1 MNQGEKKLLL
11 VSAFILLVAALN
23 AVFPKISLV
32 GAAFADMPAIEMR
45 PVGGEGLQVQKDSA
59 VSASEVSLI
68 SSVPADSGFQAD
80 LDGVAGSSGFKV
92 DKPASTGLVAI
103 NSASK
108 KELQRIK
115 GVGPAL
121 AERIIDFRNQHGAFK
136 SAKSLQKV
144 KGIGPKKAKNILSQV
159 KFD

>member
-11 VSAFILLVAALN
+11 VSGFILLVAALN
-23 AVFPKISLV
+23 AVFPRISLV

-45 PVGGEGLQVQKDSA
+45 PGGGEVKQVLKDSA
-59 VSASEVSLI
+59 VWASEASASSASGEPPDI
-68 SSVPADSGFQAD
+68 SAPKTTSPG
-80 LDGVAGSSGFKV
+80 
-92 DKPASTGLVAI
+92 STGLVAI

-108 KELQRIK
+108 EELQRIK

-121 AERIIDFRNQHGAFK
+121 AKRIIDFRNQHGTFK